1 MLKIRIENAEVHIE
15 RAVGSLRTICAE
27 TCLAIRGLYDTVR
40 KDNAEAAEKI
50 RKTIT
55 ECVNNEEFWSMQE
68 NDEDE
73 EDEETSFR
81 VDWDAIRKTIERG
94 GAAGK

>member
-1 MLKIRIENAEVHIE
+1 MLKIKVENAEVHIE

-27 TCLAIRGLYDTVR
+27 TCLAIRGIYDLIR
-40 KDNAEAAEKI
+40 AEDAEAAEKI

-55 ECVNNEEFWSMQE
+55 ETVNNEEFWSMQE
-68 NDEDE
+68 DE
-73 EDEETSFR
+73 EDEEASVR

>member
-55 ECVNNEEFWSMQE
+55 ECVNNEEFWSMQA
-68 NDEDE
+68 DE
-73 EDEETSFR
+73 EDEGTSFR

>member
-40 KDNAEAAEKI
+40 ADDAEAAKKI

-68 NDEDE
+68 DE
-73 EDEETSFR
+73 EASVR

>member
-55 ECVNNEEFWSMQE
+55 ECVNSEEFWSMQ
-68 NDEDE
+68 

>member
-15 RAVGSLRTICAE
+15 RVVGSLRTICAE

-73 EDEETSFR
+73 EVSFR

-94 GAAGK
+94 GAEGK